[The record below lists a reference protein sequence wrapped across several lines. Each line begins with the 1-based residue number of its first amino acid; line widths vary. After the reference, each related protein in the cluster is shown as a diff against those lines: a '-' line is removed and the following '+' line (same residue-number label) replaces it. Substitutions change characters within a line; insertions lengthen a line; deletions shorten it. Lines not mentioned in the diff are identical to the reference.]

1 MFPNKDV
8 IAQPSQG
15 RYFALSKGQVLR
27 LLETY
32 DFGHLEYH
40 KRVDLIFKNPKQ
52 AYEWGIPLVALYH
65 QSALLL
71 YSFALE
77 FQPSKVD
84 ELIDRAL
91 AELAVQDRQQRPDAS
106 RRISVSFRAYL
117 SPLGKLK
124 ITRRIRKAT
133 MNKYSFGNKFSNS
146 FKPRGINTDE
156 SMILEISLL

>member
-1 MFPNKDV
+1 MSPNKDV

-15 RYFALSKGQVLR
+15 RYFALTKGQVMR
-27 LLETY
+27 LLEKY
-32 DFGHLEYH
+32 DFGHSEYY

-65 QSALLL
+65 QSAFLI

-77 FQPSKVD
+77 FQPAKVD
-84 ELIDRAL
+84 ELITRAL
-91 AELAVQDRQQRPDAS
+91 AELAIQDRQQKPDAS
-106 RRISVSFRAYL
+106 RRISISFRAYL

-133 MNKYSFGNKFSNS
+133 MSKYSFGNKFSNA
-146 FKPRGINTDE
+146 FKPRGISTDE
-156 SMILEISLL
+156 TLIHEISLL